1 MTELL
6 GSHLLFFDEERWQQN
21 MITTQNRE
29 YVETFDDI
37 RGGKLIVDAQVGYLD
52 PLLEVTWKSDNPE
65 IATVDE
71 RGRVKGVR
79 QGIATLTA
87 TIRDKETGE
96 ERSTQMLVNVIS
108 KL

>member
-21 MITTQNRE
+21 MITTENRE

-37 RGGKLIVDAQVGYLD
+37 RGGRLIVDAQVCYLD
-52 PLLEVTWKSDNPE
+52 PVLEVTWTSDKPD
-65 IATVDE
+65 IAAVDE
-71 RGRVKGVR
+71 RGRVKGLR
-79 QGIATLTA
+79 QGTATLTV
-87 TIRDKETGE
+87 TVRDKNTGE
-96 ERSTQMLVNVIS
+96 ERSTQMIVNVIS

>member
-1 MTELL
+1 
-6 GSHLLFFDEERWQQN
+6 

-52 PLLEVTWKSDNPE
+52 PLLEVSWESDNPE

-71 RGRVKGVR
+71 RGRVTGVR